1 MKKSNKILTA
11 VMAGCALLLGIGN
24 LMIVNALQPQDL
36 NNAILH
42 LVCGIVVAAA
52 VYFYGIKRLLKV
64 APYLLGL

>member
-1 MKKSNKILTA
+1 MLAA
-11 VMAGCALLLGIGN
+11 VMAGSALRWGTGN
-24 LMIVNALQPQDL
+24 LVIVNALQPQNL

-52 VYFYGIKRLLKV
+52 VYFCGFKRLLKV